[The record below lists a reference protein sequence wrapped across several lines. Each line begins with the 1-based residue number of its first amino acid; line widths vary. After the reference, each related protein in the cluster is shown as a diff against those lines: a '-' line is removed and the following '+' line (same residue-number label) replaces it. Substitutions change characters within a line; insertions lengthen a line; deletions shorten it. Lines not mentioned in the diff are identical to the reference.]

1 MKAIEIR
8 NKYLNFFKNHGHV
21 VIPSAPLIPENDP
34 SVLFTTAGMQ
44 PLVPYLLGET
54 HPSGTRLTDYQK
66 CVRTNDI
73 EEVGDNRHLTYFE
86 MLGNWSL
93 GDYFKEESV
102 QMSYDFLTQELNIPA
117 EKLSVTC
124 FAGDEDCER
133 DNVTA
138 ECWKKAGIPE
148 ERIYFFG
155 KDDNWWIA
163 GEEGPCGPDTE
174 MFYDTG
180 KPKCSEECNPSCGCG
195 KYVEIWNNVFMEFFK
210 DKDGKYTKL
219 KQHNVDTGLGLER
232 MTMLLQGKETPF
244 ETELFAPIMDKLV
257 ELQKVDNIA
266 SRRIVAEHLRSSM
279 MITCDGGRP
288 SNVDR
293 GYILRRLI
301 RRMIR
306 HMNKL
311 QISLDELSTLI
322 DINVENLKE
331 LYPAL
336 ESNKET
342 IKTVLLEEKDKFVK
356 TLTKGE
362 KEFVKEMENIKADG
376 KDILPGTIVF
386 RLYDTYGFPPEVT
399 EELATENGMKIDK
412 EEFEKLFK
420 EHQEK
425 SRAGAEQKFKGGL
438 AGNGEMETK
447 YHTAT
452 HLLNAALRVV
462 LGSHVHQRGSNITA
476 ERMRFDFS
484 HPAKMTDEEKQK
496 TEDLVNEWIQA
507 AIPVEH
513 VEMNK
518 EDAIAQGA
526 EAMFIEKYGDIVSV
540 YKIGD
545 KSLELCGGPHVSNTS
560 ELGHFKIKKE
570 GEELYKY
577 VKQGLDYIKNAE
589 NKFTDLINLEEGTI
603 RIGVSPTLT
612 KEFLLPYL
620 EIFHK
625 KYPNINIEIDTK
637 LWKTLIQ
644 KLRNGLLD
652 ILIIHLN
659 DEKYDEDL
667 KIIKCKKKHDCLIA
681 SKKYKDIIGE
691 EISCINKALSI
702 SVGLESL

>member
-21 VIPSAPLIPENDP
+21 VIPSAPVIPENDP

-44 PLVPYLLGET
+44 PLVPYLLGEL
-54 HPSGTRLTDYQK
+54 HPAGTRLTDYQK

-73 EEVGDNRHLTYFE
+73 DEVGDNRHLTYFE

-93 GDYFKEESV
+93 GDYFKEESI
-102 QMSYDFLTQELNIPA
+102 QMSYDFLTKELGIPV

-124 FAGDEDCER
+124 FAGDEDCAR
-133 DNVTA
+133 DEVTA
-138 ECWKKAGIPE
+138 SCWKKAGIPE
-148 ERIYFFG
+148 ERIYYFG

-163 GEEGPCGPDTE
+163 GETGPCGPDTE

-180 KPKCSEECNPSCGCG
+180 KPKCSPECNPSCGCG
-195 KYVEIWNNVFMEFFK
+195 KYVEIWNNVFMEFYK
-210 DKDGKYTKL
+210 DENGKYSKL

-232 MTMLLQGKETPF
+232 MTMLLEGKETPF

-279 MITCDGGRP
+279 MIICDGGRP

-301 RRMIR
+301 RRMVR

-331 LYPAL
+331 MYPAL
-336 ESNKET
+336 EANKET
-342 IKTVLLEEKDKFVK
+342 IKNVILEEKDKFVK
-356 TLTKGE
+356 TLEKGE
-362 KEFVKEMENIKADG
+362 KEFAKEVGQVKEQGENIVPG
-376 KDILPGTIVF
+376 KVVF

-412 EEFEKLFK
+412 EGFDKLFK

-425 SRAGAEQKFKGGL
+425 SRAGSEQKFKGGL
-438 AGNGEMETK
+438 ASTGEMETK

-452 HLLNAALRVV
+452 HLLNAALKQV

-496 TEDLVNEWIQA
+496 TEDLVNEWITE

-513 VEMNK
+513 LEMK
-518 EDAIAQGA
+518 KDDAIKMGA

-545 KSLELCGGPHVSNTS
+545 VSIELCGGPHVSNTS

-570 GEELYKY
+570 ESSSSGIRRIKAI
-577 VKQGLDYIKNAE
+577 LD
-589 NKFTDLINLEEGTI
+589 
-603 RIGVSPTLT
+603 
-612 KEFLLPYL
+612 
-620 EIFHK
+620 
-625 KYPNINIEIDTK
+625 
-637 LWKTLIQ
+637 
-644 KLRNGLLD
+644 
-652 ILIIHLN
+652 
-659 DEKYDEDL
+659 
-667 KIIKCKKKHDCLIA
+667 
-681 SKKYKDIIGE
+681 
-691 EISCINKALSI
+691 
-702 SVGLESL
+702 

>member
-44 PLVPYLLGET
+44 PLVPYLLGEP
-54 HPSGTRLTDYQK
+54 HPAGTRLTDYQK

-73 EEVGDNRHLTYFE
+73 DEVGDNRHLTYFE

-93 GDYFKEESV
+93 GDYFKEESI
-102 QMSYDFLTQELNIPA
+102 QMSYDFLTKELGIPV

-124 FAGDEDCER
+124 FAGDEDCAR
-133 DNVTA
+133 DEVTA
-138 ECWKKAGIPE
+138 SCWKKAGIPE
-148 ERIYFFG
+148 ERIYYFG

-163 GEEGPCGPDTE
+163 GETGPCGPDTE

-180 KPKCSEECNPSCGCG
+180 KPKCSPECNPSCGCG
-195 KYVEIWNNVFMEFFK
+195 KYVEIWNNVFMEFYK
-210 DKDGKYTKL
+210 DENGKYSKL

-279 MITCDGGRP
+279 MIICDGGRP

-301 RRMIR
+301 RRMVR

-331 LYPAL
+331 MYPAL
-336 ESNKET
+336 EANKET
-342 IKTVLLEEKDKFVK
+342 IKNVILEEKDKFVK
-356 TLTKGE
+356 TLEKGE
-362 KEFVKEMENIKADG
+362 KEFAKEVGQVKEQGENTVPG
-376 KDILPGTIVF
+376 KVVF

-399 EELATENGMKIDK
+399 EELATENGMRIDK
-412 EEFEKLFK
+412 EGFDKLFK

-425 SRAGAEQKFKGGL
+425 SRAGSEQKFKGGL
-438 AGNGEMETK
+438 ASTGEIETK

-452 HLLNAALRVV
+452 HLLNAALKQV

-496 TEDLVNEWIQA
+496 TEDLVNEWIKE

-513 VEMNK
+513 LEMK
-518 EDAIAQGA
+518 KDDAIKMGA

-545 KSLELCGGPHVSNTS
+545 VSIELCGGPHVSNTS

-570 GEELYKY
+570 ESSSSGIRRIKAI
-577 VKQGLDYIKNAE
+577 LD
-589 NKFTDLINLEEGTI
+589 
-603 RIGVSPTLT
+603 
-612 KEFLLPYL
+612 
-620 EIFHK
+620 
-625 KYPNINIEIDTK
+625 
-637 LWKTLIQ
+637 
-644 KLRNGLLD
+644 
-652 ILIIHLN
+652 
-659 DEKYDEDL
+659 
-667 KIIKCKKKHDCLIA
+667 
-681 SKKYKDIIGE
+681 
-691 EISCINKALSI
+691 
-702 SVGLESL
+702 

>member
-8 NKYLNFFKNHGHV
+8 NKYLEFFKKHGHT

-44 PLVPYLLGET
+44 PLVPYLLGEK
-54 HPSGTRLTDYQK
+54 HPAGTRLTDYQK

-73 EEVGDNRHLTYFE
+73 DEVGDNRHLTYFE

-93 GDYFKEESV
+93 GDYFKEESIA
-102 QMSYDFLTQELNIPA
+102 MSYEFLTKELGIPA
-117 EKLSVTC
+117 EKISVTC
-124 FAGDEDCER
+124 FAGDEDCAR
-133 DNVTA
+133 DELTA

-148 ERIYFFG
+148 ERIYYFG

-180 KPKCSEECNPSCGCG
+180 KPKCSEKCNPSCGCG
-195 KYVEIWNNVFMEFFK
+195 KYVEIWNNVFMEFYK
-210 DKDGKYTKL
+210 DHEGKYSKL

-232 MTMLLQGKETPF
+232 MTMLLEGKETPF

-257 ELQKVDNIA
+257 ELQKVDNIS

-279 MITCDGGRP
+279 MIICDGGRP

-301 RRMIR
+301 RRMVR

-336 ESNKET
+336 ETNKEI
-342 IKTVLLEEKDKFVK
+342 IKAVVLEEKDKFVK
-356 TLTKGE
+356 TLVKGE
-362 KEFVKEMENIKADG
+362 KEFAKEIETIKQQG
-376 KDILPGTIVF
+376 KDIVPGKMVF
-386 RLYDTYGFPPEVT
+386 RLYDTYGFPPEET
-399 EELATENGMKIDK
+399 EELAKENGMKIDK
-412 EEFEKLFK
+412 EGFEKLFK

-438 AGNGEMETK
+438 ASTGEIETK

-452 HLLNAALRVV
+452 HLLNAALKQV

-484 HPAKMTDEEKQK
+484 HPAKMTAEEKQA
-496 TEDLVNEWIQA
+496 TEDLVNEWIKE

-513 VEMNK
+513 LEMK
-518 EDAIAQGA
+518 KDEAIRLGA

-545 KSLELCGGPHVSNTS
+545 KSIELCGGPHVQNTS

-570 GEELYKY
+570 ESSSSG
-577 VKQGLDYIKNAE
+577 VRRIKA
-589 NKFTDLINLEEGTI
+589 ILE
-603 RIGVSPTLT
+603 
-612 KEFLLPYL
+612 
-620 EIFHK
+620 
-625 KYPNINIEIDTK
+625 
-637 LWKTLIQ
+637 
-644 KLRNGLLD
+644 
-652 ILIIHLN
+652 
-659 DEKYDEDL
+659 
-667 KIIKCKKKHDCLIA
+667 
-681 SKKYKDIIGE
+681 
-691 EISCINKALSI
+691 
-702 SVGLESL
+702 